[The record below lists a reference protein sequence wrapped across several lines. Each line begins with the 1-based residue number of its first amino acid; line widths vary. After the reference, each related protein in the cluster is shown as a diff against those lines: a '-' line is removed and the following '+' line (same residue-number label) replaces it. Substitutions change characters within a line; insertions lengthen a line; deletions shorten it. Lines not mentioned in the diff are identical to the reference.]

1 MMRITQ
7 AMQSTLTIDSTP
19 AHRGK
24 SQACMTEPNGMR
36 AVCRRYRRTFVGAIS
51 TLLLG
56 ASAPLL
62 AADDWY
68 TIEVAIFERLSEAA
82 LAEERWPERID
93 ESRSGLSFSASD
105 RARVKVLTAGRA
117 EASSVVKVSRKSLAY
132 GGLMSRMAR
141 SGQFRPLVHMGWRQ
155 PGLSKTEAVPVS
167 VSGASSASPEAS
179 EVRGTLRL
187 YRSRYLH
194 LEANLVLA
202 KPVAAYAP
210 ANTNSATRFSL
221 RESRRMRSGELH
233 YLDHPLFGM
242 LVRVTPFRRA
252 GGTFVSEPK
261 PPKSKNSEPKV
272 ETPAKKP

>member
-1 MMRITQ
+1 MQPLSGNALTNAFTGINRRSRDTPSWWQRVRRQ
-7 AMQSTLTIDSTP
+7 A
-19 AHRGK
+19 
-24 SQACMTEPNGMR
+24 
-36 AVCRRYRRTFVGAIS
+36 RRTLVGAVS
-51 TLLLG
+51 TLLVS
-56 ASAPLL
+56 SAMPVL

-68 TIEVAIFERLSEAA
+68 TIEVAIFERVGDAA

-93 ESRSGLSFSASD
+93 DARSGLSISASGN
-105 RARVKVLTAGRA
+105 AGVQVLTAGRA
-117 EASSVVKVSRKSLAY
+117 EASSIVKVNRASLAY
-132 GGLMSRMAR
+132 GGLVSRMAR

-155 PGLSKTEAVPVS
+155 PGLSKTEAVPVK

-187 YRSRYLH
+187 YRTRYLH

-202 KPVAAYAP
+202 KPGAAYAASN
-210 ANTNSATRFSL
+210 ANGATRFLL

-242 LVRVTPFRRA
+242 LVRATPFRRA

-261 PPKSKNSEPKV
+261 AEP
-272 ETPAKKP
+272 PAKKP